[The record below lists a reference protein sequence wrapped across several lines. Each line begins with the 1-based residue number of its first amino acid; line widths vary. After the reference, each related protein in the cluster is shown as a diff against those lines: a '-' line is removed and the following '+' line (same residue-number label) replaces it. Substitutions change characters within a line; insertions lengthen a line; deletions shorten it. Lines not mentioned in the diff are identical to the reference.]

1 MALRRRGGALEV
13 VVTVEAAAAKWL
25 RAEEEIQRMGRLNN
39 STSLYVAVSYSR
51 CSMPSRR
58 TRRRR

>member
-1 MALRRRGGALEV
+1 M
-13 VVTVEAAAAKWL
+13 VTVEAAAAKWL